1 MNPSKNVFSQS
12 ELRIP
17 WKLNNYRQYDRDDLA
32 DEEAAASAA
41 LTKLS
46 PRRRINNCIYTH
58 ADKRISLIL
67 VDSLSLNPVQ
77 LLSNDIFA
85 VVVVNA
91 RHYFTPHPPPSLL
104 PLLA

>member
-17 WKLNNYRQYDRDDLA
+17 WKLNNRQYDRDDLA
-32 DEEAAASAA
+32 DEEAAA

-67 VDSLSLNPVQ
+67 VDSLSLNPVLRSTI
-77 LLSNDIFA
+77 LL
-85 VVVVNA
+85 
-91 RHYFTPHPPPSLL
+91 L
-104 PLLA
+104 